1 MSSTPTPSKVL
12 SSILGTKVTALS
24 KHMEQIFQIAL
35 EKEFIDKC
43 PTVHGP
49 NHTRHLYRA
58 IIVTDPT
65 NSEFCKLLFPAV
77 ELYMLADVPLIAK
90 DVYQHHFNELIIYMS
105 YIFRKEPVRGNSYQA
120 LWAIAPDRDTWDPV
134 PPAVQAGGH

>member
-1 MSSTPTPSKVL
+1 MSSTPTPSTVL
-12 SSILGTKVTALS
+12 PSILGTKVTALS
-24 KHMEQIFQIAL
+24 THMERIFQIAR

-65 NSEFCKLLFPAV
+65 NSEFCKLLLSAV
-77 ELYMLADVPLIAK
+77 ELYMLADVPLIAT

-134 PPAVQAGGH
+134 PAAVQAGGH